1 MRVSPDVHLASGALP
16 KVNARCIGHHAPC
29 LFIQVKR
36 TRNRHRY
43 RAPSHPETHNMQE
56 TRKTAEPAHT
66 LHNLPA
72 QPISEEVLIEKYAK
86 GEERSIAAVHARVA
100 RALAQAEPPEQ
111 RRQWE

>member
-1 MRVSPDVHLASGALP
+1 
-16 KVNARCIGHHAPC
+16 
-29 LFIQVKR
+29 
-36 TRNRHRY
+36 
-43 RAPSHPETHNMQE
+43 MQE

-86 GEERSIAAVHARVA
+86 GDERSVAAVHARVA

-111 RRQWE
+111 RKQWETATRTLGGFWNLAVPVTGA